1 MEPYKIKHQDG
12 VVEEGSVGTF
22 VGSDGCNS
30 LNGKYSYMSAFA
42 AVEELTIETAMKCQD
57 ADTWLSTFS
66 TAEIVGDDLVVYGPD
81 GEEMG
86 RLPRGR

>member
-42 AVEELTIETAMKCQD
+42 AVEELTI
-57 ADTWLSTFS
+57 S